1 MKTRN
6 IVLLAVTII
15 ILVGL
20 ISTAGLVGIQ
30 ATEAGVKINKLANTV
45 DEKPLPVGWHLYN
58 RIKTSI
64 FVYRV
69 SAKSFPIEADLA
81 DTRKAGRF
89 TLELK
94 TKDGQDISVDMTMIY
109 ALKTVDVPRLHQDV
123 GPTFEEDVLLPQMRS
138 EGRIVI
144 GSFQAEEIYQ
154 GEVRGKIQTG
164 IRDKLTGSLSKY
176 PAIEVRD
183 VLIRDFAFKSE
194 FQQAIEQKKLAAQ
207 KIEINKNEA
216 LAAEEMAKKMEADAR
231 GSRLM
236 AVQTATGKA
245 DAVKLEADAEKYKLE
260 QQAAG
265 QLAVFRAEAEGKRL
279 LADALGGGS
288 NVVALKFAENIP
300 DKLQIWGIPTG
311 QQSVSIMDLSDTFS
325 GMFKAPK

>member
-1 MKTRN
+1 MKPRN
-6 IVLLAVTII
+6 IILLSVVGVILVVLLATM
-15 ILVGL
+15 
-20 ISTAGLVGIQ
+20 GLVNIQ

-45 DEKPLPVGWHLYN
+45 DEKSLPVGWHLYN

-81 DTRKAGRF
+81 DVRKAGRF

-109 ALKTVDVPRLHQDV
+109 ALKTVDVPKLHQDV

-164 IRDKLTGSLSKY
+164 IRDKLNSSLSKY

-183 VLIRDFAFKSE
+183 VLIRDFAFKPE

-231 GSRLM
+231 GERLM

-245 DAVKLEADAEKYKLE
+245 DAVKLEADANKYKLE
-260 QQAAG
+260 QEAAG
-265 QLAVFRAEAEGKRL
+265 QLAVYKAEAEGKRL
-279 LADALGGGS
+279 LAVALEGGA

-311 QQSVSIMDLSDTFS
+311 SQSMSIMDLSGVFGSMLKT
-325 GMFKAPK
+325 K